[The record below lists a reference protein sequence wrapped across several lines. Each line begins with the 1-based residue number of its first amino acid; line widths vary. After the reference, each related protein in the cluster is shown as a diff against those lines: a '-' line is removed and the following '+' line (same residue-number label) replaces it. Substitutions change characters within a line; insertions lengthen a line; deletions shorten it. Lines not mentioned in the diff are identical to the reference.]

1 MQSTPTTRTDLVGK
15 REIWSVVS
23 QSCDLGA
30 GVVTAGL
37 LVRTRV
43 AQHQIAP
50 APAAATQPATTPWA
64 NIAPGRQMFLQ
75 RVRNELDLTPEQSAK
90 VDEIMAESHKRIA
103 KIYEP
108 VTPQAREE
116 TRRVR
121 QEIVVLLTPE
131 QRRKF
136 NQSIKRQR
144 EMTEE
149 RRVRPSESNTFARP
163 Q

>member
-1 MQSTPTTRTDLVGK
+1 ML
-15 REIWSVVS
+15 IF
-23 QSCDLGA
+23 GA
-30 GVVTAGL
+30 GVVTGGL

-43 AQHQIAP
+43 VQHQTAPAP
-50 APAAATQPATTPWA
+50 APAASIQPAATPIAA
-64 NIAPGRQMFLQ
+64 NVAPGRQMFIQ

-90 VDEIMAESHKRIA
+90 VDEIMADSHKRIA

-121 QEIVVLLTPE
+121 QEIMGLLTPE

-136 NQSIKRQR
+136 NQSVKRQRER

-149 RRVRPSESNTFARP
+149 RRARPNESNTFARP

>member
-1 MQSTPTTRTDLVGK
+1 VK
-15 REIWSVVS
+15 IWSVVIAVM
-23 QSCDLGA
+23 LIFGA
-30 GVVTAGL
+30 GVVTGGL

-43 AQHQIAP
+43 VEQNAP
-50 APAAATQPATTPWA
+50 APTSTAPVTATPMA
-64 NIAPGRQMFLQ
+64 NVAPGRQMFIQ

-90 VDEIMAESHKRIA
+90 VDEIMAESQKRIA

-121 QEIVVLLTPE
+121 QEIMGLLTPE

-144 EMTEE
+144 EMTED
-149 RRVRPSESNTFARP
+149 RRTRPSESNTFARP